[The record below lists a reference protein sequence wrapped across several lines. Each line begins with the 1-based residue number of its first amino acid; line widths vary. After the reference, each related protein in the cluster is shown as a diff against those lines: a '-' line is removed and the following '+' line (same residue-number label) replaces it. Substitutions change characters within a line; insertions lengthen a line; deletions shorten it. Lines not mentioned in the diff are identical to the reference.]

1 MMMFLGSKCLG
12 EDVSKLFTCG
22 DVFDPN
28 LVVLDRLTDEV
39 VPDIDVF
46 CSLVVRWIFRDG
58 NGSLIVRI
66 DDRSWNG
73 DIEVPK

>member
-1 MMMFLGSKCLG
+1 MMFLGSKCLG

-46 CSLVVRWIFRDG
+46 RSLVVRWIFRDG
-58 NGSLIVRI
+58 NGPLIVRV

-73 DIEVPK
+73 DVEILK